1 MELIIGANTALPTDN
16 INIEIAV
23 LGSDLSE
30 LDFSAY
36 ILSKATSKVRG
47 DDDMIF
53 YGQLNNQSST
63 VILSNKNHNT
73 VRFMLDLRN
82 IDLSIGKIS
91 ICATCTDAISSFSQ
105 VDKMK
110 VSILKSNAQPIAHA
124 LIVGSGRA
132 EVALIIGE
140 IYRHQQGWKFRLVGQ
155 GFNGGLKPLAEH
167 FGVDISNDVEMP
179 VPPSLNPNPSPQ
191 PNPPSNN
198 LSGKK
203 SFLSNLIDMP
213 LKALEKRKNLKQ
225 FKILLIDY
233 LRDGVLTDAER
244 NNLNAY
250 CQDNN
255 LTLTEAL
262 THSKAEVNDFLQ
274 MTLAS
279 ITSDKEITPENKL
292 LIENLCGYLSPD
304 NQVLFTIRNT
314 IARLEQLQNIRLGNI
329 QPCQA
334 VGLLT
339 KSGEVVFCN
348 MNNIVCSVGN
358 STEGHE
364 GRLHITS
371 DKVVFTGYGYG
382 VNAPL
387 NGLLSLVVEGGVVYI
402 TSKTKKS
409 TFILI
414 PPDDHTADLIEAYVE
429 QASKRFHRKLDFN
442 VDQKQSRHIP
452 QTIKSQ
458 VWENCSGKCVQCN
471 ARDYLEFDHIIPF
484 SKGGAN
490 TVNNLQVLCRKCNL
504 AKRDRI

>member
-1 MELIIGANTALPTDN
+1 MELIIGANIALPTDS
-16 INIEIAV
+16 IIVEIAV
-23 LGSDLSE
+23 LNSNLSD

-36 ILSKATSKVRG
+36 ILSKAASKVRG

-53 YGQLNNQSST
+53 YGQLNNQNST
-63 VILSNKNHNT
+63 VVLSNKNHNT
-73 VRFMLDLRN
+73 VRFTLDLKK
-82 IDLSIGKIS
+82 IDLNVGKIA

-105 VDKMK
+105 IDKMK
-110 VSILKSNAQPIAHA
+110 VAISRNNEQPLAHG
-124 LIVGSGRA
+124 LITGNQRTEA
-132 EVALIIGE
+132 ALIIGE
-140 IYRHQQGWKFRLVGQ
+140 VYRHQQGWKFRLVGQ

-167 FGVDISNDVEMP
+167 FGVEISNDVEAPAPP
-179 VPPSLNPNPSPQ
+179 VLNANSSPPPSPQ
-191 PNPPSNN
+191 NN
-198 LSGKK
+198 NSAGRK

-213 LKALEKRKNLKQ
+213 LKALEKRKKLKQ

-233 LRDGVLTDAER
+233 LRDGILTDAER

-250 CQDNN
+250 CQDND

-262 THSKAEVNDFLQ
+262 THSKNEVNDFLQ

-279 ITSDKEITPENKL
+279 ITSDKEITPENKQ

-314 IARLEQLQNIRLGNI
+314 IARLEQLQNIRLGNV

-348 MNNIVCSVGN
+348 MNNIVCSIGN

-452 QTIKSQ
+452 QTVKSQ
-458 VWENCSGKCVQCN
+458 VWENCNGKCVQCN